1 MPYLALLEADL
12 VSMTRSW
19 VVRIWL
25 GLMVVLALVTILG
38 APAEGLPA
46 SESLANLLATYP
58 LIWSTFVIVV
68 SGGAIS
74 SEAGV
79 VADSI
84 LSKAVT
90 RYEYILAKMT
100 SRLITVLG
108 LYLVVVLPSA
118 YIIPR
123 YSQDDL
129 TGTGVAWAVLLMGM
143 ILVLLTNLSVT
154 FSALFNRTLVA
165 VVVVWLLWYAASA
178 IFTLLEVE
186 YLSPMQIIESLP
198 AVLRGDYAVADQQ
211 RILAG
216 FGLPAV
222 VFALVAILYF
232 ARKDL

>member
-1 MPYLALLEADL
+1 MTYLALLEADL
-12 VSMTRSW
+12 ISTARSW

-25 GLMVVLALVTILG
+25 GLTAVLALITILT
-38 APAEGLPA
+38 APSDGVPA
-46 SESLANLLATYP
+46 SEALANLLATYP
-58 LIWSTFVIVV
+58 LIWSTFAIVV
-68 SGGAIS
+68 SGGAVS

-108 LYLVVVLPSA
+108 LYLIVVLPSA

-123 YSQDDL
+123 YAQDDL
-129 TGTGVAWAVLLMGM
+129 TGVGVAWAILLIGM
-143 ILVLLTNLSVT
+143 MLVLLTNLGVT
-154 FSALFNRTLVA
+154 FSTLFNRTLVA

-178 IFTLLEVE
+178 IVALLEVE
-186 YLSPMQIIESLP
+186 YLSPVSIIEGLP

-211 RILAG
+211 QVLAG
-216 FGLPAV
+216 FGVPSFVL
-222 VFALVAILYF
+222 ALVAILYF